1 MILIAIKRSLTV
13 FGRKE
18 KRKIFY
24 VLIIQVI
31 LAGLDLVGVVIL
43 GLLGS
48 RVISGTANQPTGN
61 RTAEAL
67 TLLNLVDKPLRTQVF
82 YLGLIAFIVF
92 SFKTACSL
100 VLTRR
105 SVFFLSRRAAII
117 SSTLVAKLLSQSILV
132 VQRDSYQKTIHTLT
146 YGVSTIAV
154 NILGALIYMVSDV
167 AMLIILILGLFI
179 IDPAISLLTILMFG
193 SIAVL
198 LYKFL
203 NLKIKNLG
211 DQQLDLTIASNE
223 KIEEVLESYREL
235 VVRNRRS
242 YYSEEISNLRMKL
255 ANSMALNTFYQN
267 LSKYL
272 LEMTLIF
279 GIVVISVIQFAT
291 QSPSRA
297 AAVMSI
303 FLAASTRI
311 GPGVMRIQQVALNLK
326 VSTAMATPAFDL
338 IDQLK
343 NVKPISGS
351 MDWDKPN
358 YEDFT
363 SSISVKDLSFS
374 YPGSSKN
381 AIDSLNLII
390 PDGSLTAIV
399 GPSGSG
405 KTTLVDLLLGIL
417 EPKFGSVLISGLEPQ
432 VAISKWPGSISYVPQ
447 NTVTVNGTIEEN
459 VLLGYKINPKYEQYV
474 DDALE
479 AADLTDFVN
488 TLPLGKKTAVGEK
501 GTKLSGGQRQRIGI
515 ARALFTK
522 PKVLVLDE
530 ATSSLD
536 SITESKISH
545 AIQELKGTV
554 TVIVIAHRLSTVK
567 FADQVIYMSKGK
579 VEAHGTFEELRRKV
593 PDFDLQANL
602 MGL

>member
-18 KRKIFY
+18 KRKFFY

-67 TLLNLVDKPLRTQVF
+67 TLLNLIDKPLRTQVF

-154 NILGALIYMVSDV
+154 NILGALIYLVSDV
-167 AMLIILILGLFI
+167 AMLIILISGLFI

-242 YYSEEISNLRMKL
+242 YYSEEISSLRMKL

-291 QSPSRA
+291 QSASRA

-390 PDGSLTAIV
+390 PEGSLTAIV

>member
-1 MILIAIKRSLTV
+1 
-13 FGRKE
+13 
-18 KRKIFY
+18 
-24 VLIIQVI
+24 
-31 LAGLDLVGVVIL
+31 
-43 GLLGS
+43 
-48 RVISGTANQPTGN
+48 
-61 RTAEAL
+61 
-67 TLLNLVDKPLRTQVF
+67 
-82 YLGLIAFIVF
+82 
-92 SFKTACSL
+92 
-100 VLTRR
+100 
-105 SVFFLSRRAAII
+105 
-117 SSTLVAKLLSQSILV
+117 
-132 VQRDSYQKTIHTLT
+132 
-146 YGVSTIAV
+146 
-154 NILGALIYMVSDV
+154 
-167 AMLIILILGLFI
+167 
-179 IDPAISLLTILMFG
+179 
-193 SIAVL
+193 
-198 LYKFL
+198 
-203 NLKIKNLG
+203 
-211 DQQLDLTIASNE
+211 
-223 KIEEVLESYREL
+223 
-235 VVRNRRS
+235 
-242 YYSEEISNLRMKL
+242 
-255 ANSMALNTFYQN
+255 
-267 LSKYL
+267 
-272 LEMTLIF
+272 
-279 GIVVISVIQFAT
+279 VVISVIQFAT

-343 NVKPISGS
+343 NVEPISGS
-351 MDWDKPN
+351 VEWDKPN
-358 YEDFT
+358 YGDFIA
-363 SSISVKDLSFS
+363 SISVKDLSFR

-381 AIDSLNLII
+381 AIDSLNLSI
-390 PDGSLTAIV
+390 PEGSLTAIV

-447 NTVTVNGTIEEN
+447 NTVTVNGSIEEN

-479 AADLTDFVN
+479 AAELTDFIKN
-488 TLPLGKKTAVGEK
+488 LPLGKKTAVGEK

>member
-1 MILIAIKRSLTV
+1 MILIAIKRSLSV

-18 KRKIFY
+18 KQKFFY
-24 VLIIQVI
+24 VLIIQVV

-48 RVISGTANQPTGN
+48 RVISGTANQPPGN

-67 TLLNLVDKPLRTQVF
+67 TLLNLIDKPLRAQVF

-154 NILGALIYMVSDV
+154 NILGALIYLVSDV

-179 IDPAISLLTILMFG
+179 IDPAISFLTILMFG

-242 YYSEEISNLRMKL
+242 YYSEEISSLRMKL

-279 GIVVISVIQFAT
+279 GVVVISVIQFAT
-291 QSPSRA
+291 QSASRA

-363 SSISVKDLSFS
+363 SSISVKDLSFR

-390 PDGSLTAIV
+390 PEGSLTAIV

-432 VAISKWPGSISYVPQ
+432 EAISKWPGSISYVPQ

-459 VLLGYKINPKYEQYV
+459 VLLGYKINPKYAQYV

-536 SITESKISH
+536 SVTESKISH

-579 VEAHGTFEELRRKV
+579 IEAHGTFEELRRKV

>member
-67 TLLNLVDKPLRTQVF
+67 TLLNLIDKPLRTQVF

-154 NILGALIYMVSDV
+154 NILGALIYLVSDV

-291 QSPSRA
+291 QSASRA

-390 PDGSLTAIV
+390 PEGSLTAIV

>member
-1 MILIAIKRSLTV
+1 MILIAIKNSLTV
-13 FGRKE
+13 FARKE
-18 KRKIFY
+18 KQKFFY

-31 LAGLDLVGVVIL
+31 LASLDLVGVVIL
-43 GLLGS
+43 GLLGA

-61 RTAEAL
+61 RTSEAL
-67 TLLNLVDKPLRTQVF
+67 TLLNLIDKPLRTQVF

-100 VLTRR
+100 LLTRR
-105 SVFFLSRRAAII
+105 TVFFLSRRAAII

-132 VQRDSYQKTIHTLT
+132 VQKDSYQKTIHTLT

-154 NILGALIYMVSDV
+154 NILGALIYLVSDV

-179 IDPAISLLTILMFG
+179 IDPAISLLTLLMFG
-193 SIAVL
+193 FIAL
-198 LYKFL
+198 ILYKFL
-203 NLKIKNLG
+203 NSKIKNLG
-211 DQQLDLTIASNE
+211 DQQLDLTITSNE

-235 VVRNRRS
+235 VVRNRRR
-242 YYSEEISNLRMKL
+242 YYSEEISILRMKL

-291 QSPSRA
+291 QSSSRA

-311 GPGVMRIQQVALNLK
+311 GPGVMRIQQVVLNLRA
-326 VSTAMATPAFDL
+326 STAMATPAFDL

-343 NVKPISGS
+343 NVEPISGS
-351 MDWDKPN
+351 VEWDKPN
-358 YEDFT
+358 YEGFMA
-363 SSISVKDLSFS
+363 SISVKDLSFR
-374 YPGSSKN
+374 YPGSSEN
-381 AIDSLNLII
+381 AIDSFNLII
-390 PDGSLTAIV
+390 PEGSLTAIV

-417 EPKFGSVLISGLEPQ
+417 EPKLGSVLISGLDPKD
-432 VAISKWPGSISYVPQ
+432 AISKWPGSISYVPQ
-447 NTVTVNGTIEEN
+447 NTVTIKGTIEEN
-459 VLLGYKINPKYEQYV
+459 VLLGYKINPKYEKYV
-474 DDALE
+474 DEALE
-479 AADLTDFVN
+479 AAELTDFIKN
-488 TLPLGKKTAVGEK
+488 LPLGKKTAVGEK

-545 AIQELKGTV
+545 AIQGLKGAV